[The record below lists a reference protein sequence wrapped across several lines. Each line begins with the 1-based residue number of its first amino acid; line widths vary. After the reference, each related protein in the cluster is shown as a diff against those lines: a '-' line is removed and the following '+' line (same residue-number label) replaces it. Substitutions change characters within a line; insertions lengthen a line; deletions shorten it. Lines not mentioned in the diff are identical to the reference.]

1 MGSQG
6 SGCPCLPVADG
17 CDGPPWGCLWLHRVP
32 RVTWEKG
39 ADLLPLPQGAQEDI
53 GSRGGGGTCWAGAEG
68 SVTGTWCHGE
78 PGVVGLSHAHPRPR
92 CGGVAAGR
100 EGPST
105 QTAAPRGRQAAGAG
119 LSLTPMGARCS
130 HGGGGVGV
138 TEAVMTAQDNSQRFW
153 RFHGIDGDLGSALV

>member
-1 MGSQG
+1 MGVRAFLWQTAVTVPHGAACGCTGFRGLRGRKVQTCSHCPRG
-6 SGCPCLPVADG
+6 PRRTSGPAV
-17 CDGPPWGCLWLHRVP
+17 
-32 RVTWEKG
+32 
-39 ADLLPLPQGAQEDI
+39 
-53 GSRGGGGTCWAGAEG
+53 GGGTCWAGAEG
-68 SVTGTWCHGE
+68 SVAGTWCH
-78 PGVVGLSHAHPRPR
+78 GVVGLSHAHPRPR